1 MIRTPSSKAAWA
13 SGLVLGSTTA
23 AIGLTATAPG
33 AGALCAQPNAR
44 SAKTIARAR
53 LVVTADLVDAVE
65 GDARLTGAAGQAQLG
80 LLGVL
85 VLGQAREGLAD
96 GLGVLVVDA
105 DLQRA
110 RVARLVGV
118 DGLVFDHDDD
128 LLQLVAVHLLLVFL
142 EILGDRRVVHG
153 LAVGLV
159 ALADARERGGG
170 PLGRAVGHDVEV
182 GLLGL
187 LEPLGL
193 LLEHLAE
200 LPRLARDLDPLVVEV
215 EQLPLDVAR
224 LGRVVAG
231 LFAAAVAALAV
242 GRQRPGGG
250 LLGGALVA
258 RLELRVGLA
267 GQRLDGLGVAGVG
280 LAVGAEAGGGA
291 PPVLLVLAHDG
302 GLEGDVL
309 GVGAI
314 LVAPRVL
321 AVVLDGAIV
330 LSEALA
336 EDAGAAER
344 VGRVAVLRILLG
356 QLLVERGRLV
366 VVGDVL
372 LDARGGE
379 ERLGRLAGRRVL
391 VGQLAVG
398 AHRLVGL
405 LLFLVDRARVVERLG
420 RQAVLRV
427 LVRDAQEEGRRLVV
441 VAALRVLLARLH
453 DRADDQLV
461 EPLLLVARGEG
472 LGLLEPPGPALDVLV
487 VLGLAERLQD
497 LVAGGARGGI
507 AG

>member
-118 DGLVFDHDDD
+118 DGLVLDHDDD
-128 LLQLVAVHLLLVFL
+128 LLQLVAVHLLFVFL
-142 EILGDRRVVHG
+142 EILGDRRVAHG
-153 LAVGLV
+153 LGVGLV
-159 ALADARERGGG
+159 ALADAQERGGG

-182 GLLGL
+182 GLLL
-187 LEPLGL
+187 LR
-193 LLEHLAE
+193 EHLAE

-250 LLGGALVA
+250 
-258 RLELRVGLA
+258 
-267 GQRLDGLGVAGVG
+267 
-280 LAVGAEAGGGA
+280 A

-336 EDAGAAER
+336 QDARAAER
-344 VGRVAVLRILLG
+344 VGRVAVLRIL
-356 QLLVERGRLV
+356 
-366 VVGDVL
+366 
-372 LDARGGE
+372 
-379 ERLGRLAGRRVL
+379 
-391 VGQLAVG
+391 
-398 AHRLVGL
+398 
-405 LLFLVDRARVVERLG
+405 
-420 RQAVLRV
+420 
-427 LVRDAQEEGRRLVV
+427 
-441 VAALRVLLARLH
+441 
-453 DRADDQLV
+453 
-461 EPLLLVARGEG
+461 
-472 LGLLEPPGPALDVLV
+472 
-487 VLGLAERLQD
+487 
-497 LVAGGARGGI
+497 
-507 AG
+507 